1 MTVPYGDDAM
11 VDRMTDIMPPSFAE
25 QKNLTDAKLANAI
38 DKYYP
43 DRPEHSIA
51 PSLPLEAYTGTYFHP
66 GYLNFTLELAGS
78 GKTTR
83 AKAALTAKRPDA
95 TWPTYN
101 EFEHVSGEYWMI
113 FMYTLDQPTGVVG
126 EYAPAQFRVGADG
139 KADALGVTW
148 ISFGFSGEDIVEGFV
163 WFERV
168 E

>member
-1 MTVPYGDDAM
+1 MPKGDDA
-11 VDRMTDIMPPSFAE
+11 VQDQITDITSPSFE
-25 QKNLTDAKLANAI
+25 GLENKTETKLAEAI

-51 PSLPLEAYTGTYFHP
+51 PSLPLEAYAGTYFHP
-66 GYLNFTLELAGS
+66 GYLNFTLELADP
-78 GKTTR
+78 GKTTNR

-148 ISFGFSGEDIVEGFV
+148 ISFDLSGDDNIEGFV
-163 WFERV
+163 WFERI